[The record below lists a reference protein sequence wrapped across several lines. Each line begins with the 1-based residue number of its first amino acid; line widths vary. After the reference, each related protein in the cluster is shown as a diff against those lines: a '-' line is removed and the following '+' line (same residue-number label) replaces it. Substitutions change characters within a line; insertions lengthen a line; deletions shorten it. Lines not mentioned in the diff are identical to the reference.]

1 MSVPKGI
8 TDNYPELSTR
18 CILAGYR
25 GSIAHGMYVKPSEPT
40 SIDDKDVMY
49 VCVPNIDYYYGF
61 APGFGSNK
69 VFPTNGTREIKRD
82 EWDIVVYEAKKFIGL
97 LAQGNPNVL
106 AMLWL
111 EPNLYIT
118 KTPAGEMLLNNRNL
132 FVGRHVY
139 KSFVGYAYSQL
150 HRMTHNAFEG
160 HMGEKRKALV
170 QKFGFDCKNGAHLI
184 RLLRMGIEF
193 LKDGELY
200 VLREDASQLLE
211 IKKGEW
217 TLEQV
222 KSEADRLFIAAE
234 TAYQNSTLPSKPDYA
249 KINKLSIDIISLA
262 MDIFGS

>member
-8 TDNYPELSTR
+8 TNNYPELSTR

-25 GSIAHGMYVKPSEPT
+25 GSISHGTYTSPKDPT

-49 VCVPNIDYYYGF
+49 VCVPAIDYYFGY
-61 APGFGSNK
+61 PLGFGNNK
-69 VFPTNGTREIKRD
+69 IFPINGTREIKYN
-82 EWDIVVYEAKKFIGL
+82 EWDIVVYESKKFISM

-106 AMLWL
+106 ALLWL

-118 KTPAGEMLLNNRNL
+118 KTYPGELILEKRKL
-132 FVGRHVY
+132 FIGRHTY
-139 KSFVGYAYSQL
+139 RSFTGYAYSQL

-160 HMGEKRKALV
+160 HMGIKRKQLV
-170 QKFGFDCKNGAHLI
+170 EKFGYDCKNASHLI

-200 VLREDASQLLE
+200 VMREDASQLLE
-211 IKKGEW
+211 IKNGEW

-222 KSEADRLFIAAE
+222 KSEADRLFISAE
-234 TAYQNSTLPSKPDYA
+234 YAYQNSKLPTKPNYIE
-249 KINKLSIDIISLA
+249 INKLSIDVINLSMEL
-262 MDIFGS
+262 FGT